1 MIIVGAAV
9 EAGKVLDWLDGDVL
23 EPVIRKNNI

>member
-23 EPVIRKNNI
+23 EPVIRAK